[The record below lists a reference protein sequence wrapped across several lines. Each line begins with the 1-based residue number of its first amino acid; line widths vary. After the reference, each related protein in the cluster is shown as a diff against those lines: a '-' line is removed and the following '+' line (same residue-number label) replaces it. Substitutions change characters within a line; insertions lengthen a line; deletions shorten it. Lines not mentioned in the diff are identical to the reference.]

1 MIHIYR
7 EKLMEVH
14 ALQFDGTIESK
25 DEICRMCGAGVYG
38 YLATPENELSGMVI
52 ETHSGGRQYHVSV
65 GDYVACDNSETIH
78 VYKEGY
84 FRMKFRRVEE
94 EG

>member
-1 MIHIYR
+1 MIYLYQ
-7 EKLMEVH
+7 EKLIEVH
-14 ALQFDGTIESK
+14 AIQFNGTKESV
-25 DEICRMCGAGVYG
+25 DEICSMCGAGVYG
-38 YLATPENELSGMVI
+38 YLATKENELSGMVI
-52 ETHSGGRQYHVSV
+52 ETHSGNKQYHVSV

-84 FRMKFRRVEE
+84 FRLKFQRK